1 MQRGQRAVG
10 GVRVAPG
17 DWIVGDR
24 DGLVIVPG
32 GEVDEVL
39 AEAEA
44 KVLTENE
51 IRDAVR
57 AGTLPID
64 AYERYGTF

>member
-1 MQRGQRAVG
+1 MNV
-10 GVRVAPG
+10 
-17 DWIVGDR
+17 IVGDR

-32 GEVDEVL
+32 GEVHAVL
-39 AEAEA
+39 SEAEE
-44 KVLTENE
+44 KVSTENE

-57 AGTLPID
+57 GGTLPLD